1 MYDTKHRSIAQ
12 RYDVITPQQLLLL
25 KEEKVGTD
33 KCKQIQ
39 LSGKKSCI
47 SMKLKNFTS
56 VQW

>member
-25 KEEKVGTD
+25 KEEKIGTD

-39 LSGKKSCI
+39 LSGKKAV
-47 SMKLKNFTS
+47 S
-56 VQW
+56 V